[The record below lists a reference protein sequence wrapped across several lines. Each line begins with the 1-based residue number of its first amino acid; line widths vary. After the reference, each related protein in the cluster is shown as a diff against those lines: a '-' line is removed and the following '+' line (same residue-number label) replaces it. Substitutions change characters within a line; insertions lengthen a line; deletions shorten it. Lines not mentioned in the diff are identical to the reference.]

1 LLDAGIAARLHA
13 GSGVESLIK
22 SISSLGCAGKP
33 PVGQQ
38 EPAAPGIALRS
49 QCAHNASRMK
59 PATAEASADYS
70 IFALVRRPSAD
81 ETLSRIGNR
90 ILADTRLRHAT
101 DEHIRRQRGRRR
113 PNGRGT
119 DRPVLQREHLR

>member
-1 LLDAGIAARLHA
+1 MRA
-13 GSGVESLIK
+13 S
-22 SISSLGCAGKP
+22 P
-33 PVGQQ
+33 PVSTPGREWKVLLNQYQASTAPENLPSGQQ

-70 IFALVRRPSAD
+70 IFALLRRPSAD
-81 ETLSRIGNR
+81 EALSRTGNR
-90 ILADTRLRHAT
+90 ILADNQLRHAT

-119 DRPVLQREHLR
+119 DRPVLQREHLQ